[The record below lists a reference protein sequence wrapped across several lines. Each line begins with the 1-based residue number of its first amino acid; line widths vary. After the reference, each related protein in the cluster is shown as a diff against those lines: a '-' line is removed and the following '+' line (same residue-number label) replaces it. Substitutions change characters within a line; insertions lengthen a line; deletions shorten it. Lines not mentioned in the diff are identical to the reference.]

1 MMKLSDFSFAAP
13 AKNSARPESAGISG
27 SGPQTAGTTQAE
39 QDFVSL
45 EHLFRSIADARPE
58 AQALTGGGLGLTF
71 RELDVLSERIA
82 HFILAQGYGH
92 EAVVGV
98 LCARGAV

>member
-58 AQALTGGGLGLTF
+58 VQALTGGGLG
-71 RELDVLSERIA
+71 
-82 HFILAQGYGH
+82 
-92 EAVVGV
+92 
-98 LCARGAV
+98 